1 MGDHTPD
8 QVPPGNPGELEKTE
22 QAVGYISR
30 WFVQALFPYRKTDE
44 LVRQVQS
51 GRDRATV
58 MSANGLPYGK
68 YPRLIMAAIITTAV
82 QRAGQVQLGLMTP
95 EEARRI
101 PLGRSLDGFLAAIG
115 ITSRGTGGARG
126 NRTMI
131 REQIRRLTSSIITVQ
146 KIYETRDQGVNAPVA
161 RRWDLWFDPA
171 NPGQETITESYI
183 ELTEEF
189 WEQINRAPIPIDLDI
204 LKGLG
209 RPRAMDLY
217 VWISLKK
224 YWLNKRSE
232 TEFTFAW
239 EDLTEQFSPKKLKTP
254 DDRMNFRKELRKA
267 LNDVTELWPAVG
279 VEAVAGGLLVREG
292 APSVKIRPAR
302 QIEL

>member
-1 MGDHTPD
+1 MGDHTPVQAESD
-8 QVPPGNPGELEKTE
+8 KLGELEQTE

-51 GRDRATV
+51 GRDRVTV

-82 QRAGQVQLGLMTP
+82 QRAGQVELGLMAP

-115 ITSRGTGGARG
+115 ITARGTGGARG
-126 NRTMI
+126 NRSLI
-131 REQIRRLTSSIITVQ
+131 REQMRRLTSSIITVQ
-146 KIYETRDQGVNAPVA
+146 KIYETRDQGATAPVA
-161 RRWDLWFDPA
+161 KRWDLWFDSAHPE
-171 NPGQETITESYI
+171 QETITESYI

-224 YWLNKRSE
+224 YWLNKRPE
-232 TEFTFAW
+232 LEFTFGW
-239 EDLTEQFSPKKLKTP
+239 NDLTEQFSPKELKTT

-267 LNDVTELWPAVG
+267 LADVTKLWPEVG
-279 VEAVAGGLLVREG
+279 VEATAEGLRVHEG
-292 APSVKIRPAR
+292 DPSVKIRPAR
-302 QIEL
+302 QLEQ

>member
-1 MGDHTPD
+1 MGDHTLTRD
-8 QVPPGNPGELEKTE
+8 DSGNPGEIEQTE

-44 LVRQVQS
+44 LVRQIQS
-51 GRDRATV
+51 GRDRVTV

-82 QRAGQVQLGLMTP
+82 QRTGQVELGLMTP

-115 ITSRGTGGARG
+115 IASRGTGGARG
-126 NRTMI
+126 NRTLI
-131 REQIRRLTSSIITVQ
+131 REQMRRLTSSIITVQ
-146 KIYETRDQGVNAPVA
+146 KIYETRDQGATAPVA
-161 RRWDLWFDPA
+161 KRWDLWFDPA
-171 NPGQETITESYI
+171 HPEQETITESYI

-189 WEQINRAPIPIDLDI
+189 WKQINRAPIPIDLDI
-204 LKGLG
+204 LKALG

-224 YWLNKRSE
+224 YWLNKRPE
-232 TEFTFAW
+232 KTFTFAW
-239 EDLTEQFSPKKLKTP
+239 GDLTDQFSPKELKTT

-267 LNDVTELWPAVG
+267 LSDVAKLWPDVG
-279 VEAVAGGLLVREG
+279 VEATADGLLVHEG
-292 APSVKIRPAR
+292 QPSVKIRTAR
-302 QIEL
+302 QLEQ